1 MATLYGRNH
10 LSDIIKNAAQNIF
23 VPLTVGGGIRSI
35 EDVKDI
41 LRSGA
46 DKVAINTAAVKRLE
60 LISEIAS
67 EFGSQCVVLYVEAKK
82 IKDNYWEVFTDNA
95 RESTGKDVIKWIKQA
110 INYGAGEIL
119 LAIDKEG
126 TRKGFDLELTKSI
139 TSFSKVPVIANGG
152 MGFSE
157 DALSVIN
164 ESNADAIC
172 MSDILHYDREN
183 LKNIR
188 DRLLF
193 EGIDV
198 RKNPVTL

>member
-1 MATLYGRNH
+1 
-10 LSDIIKNAAQNIF
+10 
-23 VPLTVGGGIRSI
+23 
-35 EDVKDI
+35 
-41 LRSGA
+41 
-46 DKVAINTAAVKRLE
+46 
-60 LISEIAS
+60 
-67 EFGSQCVVLYVEAKK
+67 
-82 IKDNYWEVFTDNA
+82 
-95 RESTGKDVIKWIKQA
+95 
-110 INYGAGEIL
+110 
-119 LAIDKEG
+119 
-126 TRKGFDLELTKSI
+126 
-139 TSFSKVPVIANGG
+139 

-198 RKNPVTL
+198 RKIP